1 MIPEEI
7 KQHQYWCAW
16 KYEKRKG
23 NITKVPYNPKT
34 GRRAEPNNPATFGA
48 YEEAAAIVEKYD
60 GLGVLLGATLEAV
73 DIDHCIVEGQ
83 PSKMANDIIEQFH
96 SYTEV
101 SPSGTGIRILFRS
114 NGTPYSYD
122 KDRYYFKNTS
132 RGIEFYPSGMSSRY
146 VTVTGNRLP
155 DSADIRVVSQ
165 SEIDAF
171 AERYMKRHESKN
183 GGIGW
188 DDPIGEGMESLDA
201 AGIIEKAKAAE
212 NGAKFTALFN
222 GDITGYPSQSEADL
236 ALCNILVFWCGQD
249 YSLIDTIFRQ
259 SGLYRDKWDENRGGK
274 TYGQRT
280 IEQAM
285 RDASSAYE
293 GYRNK
298 NGEQPPNEWEDP
310 IPLDDDPLPPFPVG
324 CLPPVMGNYV
334 RSVSEAM
341 QVPEDMAAV
350 AALISVAICVQKK
363 FMIKGKADWF
373 EPLNLYGLIVAPPA
387 ERKSAVMQAMTKP
400 IHLYEKRVNDLNR
413 EEIETSTMK
422 KRLLEKRVAS
432 LETAA
437 AKVTAGKDKKRVTEE
452 DVLEAQKE
460 LSELN
465 EMKPLRLLA
474 DDCTPEVL
482 ISLLAENNGRMALT
496 SAEGGIFEI
505 MNGRYSQSMN
515 IDVFL
520 KAHAGDPIRIDRK
533 GRPSEYVPHPA
544 LCMLL
549 AVQPVILNGLMSNK
563 DFRGRGLTARFLYC
577 IPQSRV
583 GYRSFETAS
592 IPQNSE
598 ERFRAMIDI
607 LLSIEQGTKPRIIHL
622 SDEAYRV
629 SADFATELEPRLI
642 GDLEPLGD
650 WAGKL
655 HGAILRIAAALHLVE
670 NRENGADTPVSFE
683 TMCSAIA
690 IGNYFLEHAKKA
702 YKIMGADEQL
712 QGAKVI
718 LRTVEKLQIREPISK
733 RDLYRACRGGQF
745 KDTNAMNLPISYL
758 CDAGYIREIEI
769 NSSGA
774 GRKPS
779 PLFEFNPVIYR
790 KSI

>member
-7 KQHQYWCAW
+7 KQHPYWCVRD
-16 KYEKRKG
+16 EKKL
-23 NITKVPYNPKT
+23 PYNPKT
-34 GRRAEPNNPATFGA
+34 RRLAKPDNPATFGT
-48 YEEAAAIVEKYD
+48 YEEAVAIVDQYA

-73 DIDHCIVEGQ
+73 DIDHCITDGQ
-83 PSKMANDIIEQFH
+83 PSKMAKDIIEQFH

-101 SPSGTGIRILFRS
+101 SPSGTGIRILFHS

-122 KDRYYFKNTS
+122 KKRYYFKNTS
-132 RGIEFYPSGMSSRY
+132 KGIEFYPSGMSNRY
-146 VTVTGNRLP
+146 VTVTGNTLP
-155 DSADIRVVSQ
+155 DSPGIRVVSQ
-165 SEIDAF
+165 SEIDDF
-171 AERYMKRHESKN
+171 AEQYMRLHEDT
-183 GGIGW
+183 GAIDW
-188 DDPIGEGMESLDA
+188 DDPIGGKASIEKGMESLDA
-201 AGIIEKAKAAE
+201 ASIIEKARAAK
-212 NGAKFTALFN
+212 NGSKFDALYN
-222 GDITGYPSQSEADL
+222 GDISGYPSQSEADQAFCNML
-236 ALCNILVFWCGQD
+236 AFWCGQD
-249 YSLIDTIFRQ
+249 YSLIDSIFRQ
-259 SGLYRDKWDENRGGK
+259 SGLYRDKWDENRGGR
-274 TYGQRT
+274 TYGQIT
-280 IEQAM
+280 IERAVSGCIETYKQKRA
-285 RDASSAYE
+285 DHVCVES
-293 GYRNK
+293 
-298 NGEQPPNEWEDP
+298 PNEWEEP

-324 CLPPVMGNYV
+324 CLPPVIGNYI

-350 AALISVAICVQKK
+350 AALVSVAICVQKK
-363 FMIKGKADWF
+363 FMIKGKADWL

-400 IHLYEKRVNDLNR
+400 IHVYEKRVNDFNR

-422 KRLLEKRVAS
+422 KRLLEKTVAS

-437 AKVTAGKDKKRVTEE
+437 AKVPTAKEKKRVTEE
-452 DVLEAQKE
+452 DVLKAQKE
-460 LSELN
+460 LSELE

-577 IPQSRV
+577 IPQSHV
-583 GYRSFETAS
+583 GHRSFETTP
-592 IPQNSE
+592 IPRDSE
-598 ERFRAMIDI
+598 EQFRTMINT
-607 LLSIEQGTKPRIIHL
+607 LLDIEQGVKPKIINL

-642 GDLEPLGD
+642 GDLEPIGD

-670 NRENGADTPVSFE
+670 TREDGADTPLSLE
-683 TMCSAIA
+683 TMCSAIE
-690 IGNYFLEHAKKA
+690 IGRYFLEHAKKA

-718 LRTVEKLQIREPISK
+718 LRTAEKLQIRKPISK
-733 RDLYRACRGGQF
+733 RDLYRDCRGSIFQ
-745 KDTNAMNLPISYL
+745 KAADMEAPIVYL
-758 CDAGYIREIEI
+758 CEAGYMREIVI
-769 NSSGA
+769 NSSGS

-779 PLFEFNPVIYR
+779 PLFEFNPVIY
-790 KSI
+790 KESS

>member
-1 MIPEEI
+1 MSMIPEEI
-7 KQHQYWCAW
+7 KRHPYWCVH
-16 KYEKRKG
+16 KK
-23 NITKVPYNPKT
+23 KVPFNPIT
-34 GRRAEPNNPATFGA
+34 GQNAKPNDPASFGS
-48 YEEAAAIVEKYD
+48 YEEAAIVVEKYD
-60 GLGVLLGATLEAV
+60 GFGVCLCEGLSAE
-73 DIDHCIVEGQ
+73 DIDHCVTNGKLSER
-83 PSKMANDIIEQFH
+83 ARDIIEQFH

-101 SPSGTGIRILFRS
+101 SPSGEGIRILFRS
-114 NGTPYSYD
+114 GNITYN
-122 KDRYYFKNTS
+122 KEQYYIKNP
-132 RGIEFYPSGMSSRY
+132 GIGVELYISGQTSRY
-146 VTVTGNRLP
+146 VTVTGNSLP
-155 DSADIRVVSQ
+155 DSANIRAVPQ
-165 SEIDAF
+165 SEIDDF
-171 AERYMKRHESKN
+171 AEQYMKRHADI

-188 DDPIGEGMESLDA
+188 DDPIGGKDTIERGMESLDA
-201 AGIIEKAKAAE
+201 TTVIRKAGEAK
-212 NGAKFTALFN
+212 NGDKFTALFA
-222 GDITGYPSQSEADL
+222 GDTSGYPSQSEADQ
-236 ALCNILVFWCGQD
+236 AFCNILAWWCGQD
-249 YSLIDTIFRQ
+249 YSLIDSIFRQ
-259 SGLYRDKWDENRGGK
+259 SDLYRDKWDEKRGGK
-274 TYGQRT
+274 TYGQIT
-280 IEQAM
+280 IERAM
-285 RDASSAYE
+285 SDASRAYE
-293 GYRNK
+293 SYRNK
-298 NGEQPPNEWEDP
+298 NGEQPPNEWEEP

-324 CLPPVMGNYV
+324 CLPPVIGNYI

-350 AALISVAICVQKK
+350 AALVSVAICVQKK
-363 FMIKGKADWF
+363 FMIKGKADWL

-387 ERKSAVMQAMTKP
+387 ERKSAVMQAMTEP
-400 IHLYEKRVNDLNR
+400 IHVYEKSVNDFNR

-422 KRLLEKRVAS
+422 KRLLEKKVAS

-437 AKVTAGKDKKRVTEE
+437 AKVPTGKNKKTVTEE
-452 DVLEAQKE
+452 DVLKAQKE

-465 EMKPLRLLA
+465 EIKPLRLLA

-577 IPQSRV
+577 IPQSHV
-583 GYRSFETAS
+583 GHRSFETAP
-592 IPQNSE
+592 IPRDSE
-598 ERFRAMIDI
+598 EQFGTMINT
-607 LLSIEQGTKPRIIHL
+607 LLDIEQGVKPKIINL

-670 NRENGADTPVSFE
+670 TRKDGSDTPLSLE

-690 IGNYFLEHAKKA
+690 IGRYFLEHAKKA

-712 QGAKVI
+712 QGAKMI
-718 LRTVEKLQIREPISK
+718 LRTAEKLQIRKPISK
-733 RDLYRACRGGQF
+733 RDLYRDCRGSIFQ
-745 KDTNAMNLPISYL
+745 KAADIEAPIIYL
-758 CDAGYIREIEI
+758 CEAGYMREIVI
-769 NSSGA
+769 NSSGS

-779 PLFEFNPVIYR
+779 PLFEFNPVIY
-790 KSI
+790 KESS